1 MAARKDEHFY
11 SQTQNPNYMKTK
23 TLTPQQL
30 AVRDMRA
37 EGLDT
42 SVLHLRK
49 TIIVEEVEEFVFRS
63 IDDGRILNGG
73 RRVKRTIISQ
83 TTQI

>member
-1 MAARKDEHFY
+1 
-11 SQTQNPNYMKTK
+11 MKTEI
-23 TLTPQQL
+23 LTPQQL
-30 AVRDMRA
+30 AIRDMRA

-73 RRVKRTIISQ
+73 KRVKRTIISQ
-83 TTQI
+83 ITQI